1 MFVPLSVNA
10 APENNP
16 FPFNISSQNQLNAD
30 ADPLVSQNS
39 VSIRSALDD
48 GRKTVSRTGF
58 HQLIEMVI
66 DEKYYVFHQLLRSQR
81 VGENGTEPNS
91 RESLLEHVA
100 SKIDLVLRNVVLHD
114 GFVSG

>member
-1 MFVPLSVNA
+1 MPRFKDSRTWVIPNLSERIKRLTWHASHRKAARAHKSPTKSKLKSNA
-10 APENNP
+10 
-16 FPFNISSQNQLNAD
+16 
-30 ADPLVSQNS
+30 
-39 VSIRSALDD
+39 
-48 GRKTVSRTGF
+48 TGF